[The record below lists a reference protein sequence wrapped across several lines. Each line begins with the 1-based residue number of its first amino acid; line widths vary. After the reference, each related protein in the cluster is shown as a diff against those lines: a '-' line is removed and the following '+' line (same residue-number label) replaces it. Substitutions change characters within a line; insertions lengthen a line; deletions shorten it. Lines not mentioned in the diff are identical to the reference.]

1 MEAVI
6 KQRTCTERTS
16 EMMEFDKTTF
26 DKATKD
32 FQKMG
37 KDNYEAVLKS
47 CGQMNKGFQDIGTS
61 FTDYTKQAFADATAT
76 FEKLVGAKSLEHAI
90 EIQSEFAKSAYEN
103 WMAEMT
109 KIGEMYASVARDAY
123 KPVEKAVEKT
133 TAAVTAS

>member
-1 MEAVI
+1 MI
-6 KQRTCTERTS
+6 
-16 EMMEFDKTTF
+16 EFDKSTF
-26 DKATKD
+26 DNATKD

-47 CGQMNKGFQDIGTS
+47 YGQMNKGFQEIGTS
-61 FTDYTKQAFADATAT
+61 FSDYTKQVFADATST

-90 EIQSEFAKSAYEN
+90 EIQSSYTKSAYEN

-133 TAAVTAS
+133 AAKVTAS